1 MRTARAIFLNAVSAS
16 FILVG
21 GWSQV
26 AAQPTTMTVIG
37 ASSNNGPFISHI
49 WLGNATGFNDKLG
62 IKVDYAPGGGSQAV
76 MQLIASKQGLA
87 GQVSPI
93 DLIQA
98 KQRQPTLPLIVVYMH
113 DIVTGYD
120 LMVPADSPIKTIADM
135 KEKTIGVLSMA
146 SGTVG
151 HAKAMLRT
159 HGVDAA
165 SVTMVPIGVGGQ
177 AAAAISAKRV
187 DIVCLPHSQVAV
199 LETLGFKFRT
209 FHPSPSPASAGFV
222 VHEDM
227 LKTRRADIVKL
238 MQSIAYSSAF
248 SQVNPEA
255 AVYGFWQLYGKPTGD
270 VEKQLSNG
278 IHAVKRNSELW
289 KQVGNSRRW
298 GEMIEADWR
307 ANVEFMGV
315 ESGIDAKTV
324 DYSKLFTT
332 GLLDDVNKVDTTA
345 AVKEAREWK
354 KPW

>member
-1 MRTARAIFLNAVSAS
+1 MLAPKTGFLNAVAAVLI
-16 FILVG
+16 FMG

-26 AAQPTTMTVIG
+26 AAQPTTLTFIG

-76 MQLIASKQGLA
+76 MQLIAAKQGLS
-87 GQVSPI
+87 GQVSPV

-98 KQRQPTLPLIVVYMH
+98 KQRQPTLPLVMVYMH
-113 DIVTGYD
+113 DIVSGYD
-120 LMVPADSPIKTIADM
+120 LMVLDDSSIKTVADM
-135 KEKTIGVLSMA
+135 RGKSIGVLSMA

-159 HGVDAA
+159 NGVDPN
-165 SVTMVPIGVGGQ
+165 SVTLLPIGVGGQ

-187 DIVCLPHSQVAV
+187 DIICLPHSQVAV
-199 LETLGFKFRT
+199 LETMGFKFRI
-209 FHPSPSPASAGFV
+209 FPPNPSPASAGFV

-227 LKTRRADIVKL
+227 LKTQRADIVKL
-238 MQSIAYSSAF
+238 TQSIAYSSAF

-255 AVYGFWQLYGKPTGD
+255 AVYAFWQLFGKPTGD
-270 VEKQLSNG
+270 ADKLLSNG

-289 KQVGNSRRW
+289 KKVDDSRRW
-298 GEMIEADWR
+298 GEMSEADWR
-307 ANVEFMGV
+307 ANVEFMGI
-315 ESGIDAKTV
+315 ESGIDAKAV

-332 GLLDDVNKVDTTA
+332 ELLDDINKVDTA
-345 AVKEAREWK
+345 ATVKAAREWK
-354 KPW
+354 KP